1 MLVTPNGGLLFPALD
16 FMREAVSKAG
26 AEEVDV
32 LVLNCRH
39 WTRADFTVSQGIQ
52 SLLQDLRRQ
61 DKQVVFHNLRPS
73 VAKILSPTEE
83 LCTSNSDLEL
93 EQILKGSTR

>member
-1 MLVTPNGGLLFPALD
+1 MLVTLNGGLLFPAVD
-16 FMREAVSKAG
+16 FVREAVSKAG

-32 LVLNCRH
+32 LVVNCRH
-39 WTRADFTVSQGIQ
+39 WTRADFTACQGIQ

-61 DKQVVFHNLRPS
+61 DKQIVFHCLQPS

-93 EQILKGSTR
+93 EQILKGSI